1 MKQTFKLKK
10 GEIIF
15 DDDKIIINDEAKK
28 QKNMTLLSSGIWTIY
43 GTLSVL
49 RYFKTGDQF
58 LLWTGLFI
66 ATAHFVIFLLN
77 LRQTSKSEISFDDIK
92 SLKVKQRFSN
102 NYLDIRL
109 TNNMLRR
116 VIRVDNKTEL
126 EEYIEINFGTDRITV
141 ANKV

>member
-10 GEIIF
+10 GEILF
-15 DDDKIIINDEAKK
+15 DEDKIFIKDDAKK
-28 QKNMTLLSSGIWTIY
+28 QRNLTLLSSSMWTIY

-66 ATAHFVIFLLN
+66 GLGHFVIFILILHRTVKN
-77 LRQTSKSEISFDDIK
+77 EIPFDAIK

-102 NYLDIRL
+102 EFLDIKLKNSR
-109 TNNMLRR
+109 LRR
-116 VIRVDNKTEL
+116 VTLADNETEL
-126 EEYIEINFGTDRITV
+126 EEYIETNFRT
-141 ANKV
+141 K

>member
-10 GEIIF
+10 GEILF
-15 DDDKIIINDEAKK
+15 DEDKIFIKDDAKK
-28 QKNMTLLSSGIWTIY
+28 QRNLTLLSSSIWTIY

-66 ATAHFVIFLLN
+66 GIAHFVVFILN
-77 LRQTSKSEISFDDIK
+77 LRRTVKSEIPFDGIK

-102 NYLDIRL
+102 EFLDIKLKNSR
-109 TNNMLRR
+109 LRR
-116 VIRVDNKTEL
+116 VILADNETEL
-126 EEYIEINFGTDRITV
+126 EEYIETNFRT
-141 ANKV
+141 K